1 MSKDFMKEKNHFR
14 LCYGLYIILT
24 CFFWSSILWA
34 AENSECF
41 ECHSDDS
48 LTKESTDNVLQVEI
62 TESLYVDEDKFE
74 KSIHNSNG
82 ITCVDCHSD
91 IEVLD
96 WNEDVPHKLY
106 LKRVRCVSCHEDS
119 GQEFKNSVHMKMR
132 TKGITMTCYACHGYH
147 YVQQMEGASVAE
159 RTNSI
164 CLKCH
169 NPNQFHG
176 WLPSGDAHF
185 AHVECVVCH
194 APEVPRHIDLRFY
207 DLLTK
212 KFYNGDELL
221 EIIGIDFDRIIQAID
236 KNKDSIIEMNE
247 FDDLYFMLKQ
257 KNIRPILRAELVA
270 DINSIAHQINRE
282 SAQKTCESCHA
293 SDSPYFNAVSIILNW
308 DDGIFERYNID
319 RAILESYYV
328 SDFYLL
334 GGTRVKLLDKIGLL
348 IIAAGVFAAFGHF
361 FVRVLTISLRRG
373 KKEKDN

>member
-1 MSKDFMKEKNHFR
+1 MKKMTAFP
-14 LCYGLYIILT
+14 LQYGLYIILT
-24 CFFWSSILWA
+24 CSLCPSIIWA
-34 AENSECF
+34 VDNSECF
-41 ECHSDDS
+41 DCHSDES
-48 LTKESTDNVLQVEI
+48 LTKESTDNILQVEI
-62 TESLYVDEDKFE
+62 TESLYVDEDTFE
-74 KSIHNSNG
+74 ESIHNING

-91 IEVLD
+91 IEKLNWD
-96 WNEDVPHKLY
+96 EEVPHALY
-106 LKRVRCVSCHEDS
+106 LETVHCASCHEDS
-119 GQEFKNSVHMKMR
+119 GEEFKNSVHMKMR

-169 NPNQFHG
+169 NPNQFHD

-212 KFYNGDELL
+212 KFYEGDELL
-221 EIIGIDFDRIIQAID
+221 KIIGIDYDKIIQTID
-236 KNKDSIIEMNE
+236 KNKDEIIDMNE
-247 FDDLYFMLKQ
+247 FDDLFFMLKQ

-282 SAQKTCESCHA
+282 SAQKTCEKCHA
-293 SDSPYFNAVSIILNW
+293 SDSQYFKAVSIILTR
-308 DDGIFERYNID
+308 DDGTVERYNID

-328 SDFYLL
+328 SHFYLL
-334 GGTRVKLLDKIGLL
+334 GGTRIKLLDKIGLL
-348 IIAAGVFAAFGHF
+348 IIAGGACTILGHF
-361 FVRVLTISLRRG
+361 IIRVLTVSLRRR
-373 KKEKDN
+373 KKENVN

>member
-1 MSKDFMKEKNHFR
+1 MKEKSHFR
-14 LCYGLYIILT
+14 LCHGLYIILT

-74 KSIHNSNG
+74 KSIHNING

-91 IEVLD
+91 IAELD
-96 WNEDVPHKLY
+96 WNEEVPHALY

-119 GQEFKNSVHMKMR
+119 GEEFKNSVHMKMR
-132 TKGITMTCYACHGYH
+132 TKGITMSCYACHGYH

-221 EIIGIDFDRIIQAID
+221 EIVGIDFDKIIQTID
-236 KNKDSIIEMNE
+236 KNKDDIIDMNE
-247 FDDLYFMLKQ
+247 FDDLFFMLKQ

-308 DDGIFERYNID
+308 DDGTVERYNID

-348 IIAAGVFAAFGHF
+348 IIAGGVFTAFGHF
-361 FVRVLTISLRRG
+361 IIRVFTVSLRRG